1 LYQAADRAEELYVR
15 ALRADPSRAVVAA
28 NLGVLYARRGKL
40 GVALELWRDAFAENP
55 QLSDLG
61 LNLAKGLCAGGDSS
75 RARDVVRRVLEHDP
89 DSGPA
94 RALLASGCSG
104 Q

>member
-1 LYQAADRAEELYVR
+1 VR